1 MADRYDGSVR
11 IKAEADTTPAEKQL
25 KKLQEKLVK
34 QTEQVDKQAAA
45 VRKLK
50 EQYDQLSAGKTA
62 PKGVSQIERD
72 LKKAQAEAARLDA
85 EFQKINTMAEFDRQA
100 YGKVDPGREKELSEI
115 AQRLAQADA
124 NVDELSRKLEQLRV
138 NPSASEDAKR
148 LEESLRA
155 AKKRLEELQA
165 AAASTKSQIS
175 DLSAQTT
182 GGFAKAGTRLKS
194 FAKQLGS
201 GVTGAAKKAGQAA
214 GWLKEK
220 ITALGREKGFD
231 KAGKSA
237 QRFSTRLKS
246 IVAGALFFNI
256 ISRGLTALTQQIG
269 KYLTANQRFSDA
281 LSGIKSNL
289 LTAFQP
295 IYDTVMP
302 ALNTLM
308 EGLERV
314 TAQMAAFIAYVFGTT
329 AQQAQE
335 NADAL
340 YDQAN
345 ATEEV
350 GKEAKKAEKYLA
362 SFDTVERIGKEEAG
376 SGNTVSGPK
385 FDTDFSKVELPQW
398 LKDFW
403 KVFQDS
409 WEQYGATTLQAFRDA
424 LSSIGELL
432 SAIGASFM
440 QVWTGGQGLD
450 FLNLIQQ
457 GLQVILGI
465 VGDIASAFTAA
476 WNSGTGQA
484 VLDALF
490 YMLNSIWKLI
500 ISVGQS
506 FREAWNDGS
515 GVEICNTILDIIRN
529 IFEIVGNLANRIREA
544 WEENNNGV
552 AIWSAIL
559 DIVKIV
565 LGFFERITAA
575 TLEWTKTLDISPL
588 MNGIRSLLESTAPLI
603 QVIAALVSDFWSNT
617 VLPFLSWVIED
628 ALPVLLSLL
637 SDLFTFLS
645 ENPQVLVD
653 LTELVVAFIA
663 AWKLASV
670 ISALS
675 KLNFQV
681 VSLTFIF
688 GVFLTLILDIAG
700 AWKDMSGL
708 EKVISVLGLLVTA
721 AAVAAIAVGA
731 LQSALTMGVA
741 AIAIAAG
748 ITAIVAAVNFA
759 TNRANKATASISSG
773 GRSISGYSSTELSSI
788 PHLASGAVISPNSE
802 FLAVLGDQRSGTNIE
817 TPLATMKQAF
827 MEAISEMG
835 GVGGETAVNITFDGS
850 LAQLARILE
859 PKISV
864 ESARK
869 GPSLVSGGVF

>member
-1 MADRYDGSVR
+1 
-11 IKAEADTTPAEKQL
+11 
-25 KKLQEKLVK
+25 
-34 QTEQVDKQAAA
+34 
-45 VRKLK
+45 
-50 EQYDQLSAGKTA
+50 
-62 PKGVSQIERD
+62 
-72 LKKAQAEAARLDA
+72 
-85 EFQKINTMAEFDRQA
+85 
-100 YGKVDPGREKELSEI
+100 
-115 AQRLAQADA
+115 
-124 NVDELSRKLEQLRV
+124 
-138 NPSASEDAKR
+138 
-148 LEESLRA
+148 
-155 AKKRLEELQA
+155 
-165 AAASTKSQIS
+165 
-175 DLSAQTT
+175 
-182 GGFAKAGTRLKS
+182 
-194 FAKQLGS
+194 
-201 GVTGAAKKAGQAA
+201 
-214 GWLKEK
+214 
-220 ITALGREKGFD
+220 
-231 KAGKSA
+231 
-237 QRFSTRLKS
+237 
-246 IVAGALFFNI
+246 
-256 ISRGLTALTQQIG
+256 
-269 KYLTANQRFSDA
+269 
-281 LSGIKSNL
+281 
-289 LTAFQP
+289 
-295 IYDTVMP
+295 MP

-565 LGFFERITAA
+565 LGF
-575 TLEWTKTLDISPL
+575 L
-588 MNGIRSLLESTAPLI
+588 NES
-603 QVIAALVSDFWSNT
+603 
-617 VLPFLSWVIED
+617 
-628 ALPVLLSLL
+628 
-637 SDLFTFLS
+637 
-645 ENPQVLVD
+645 
-653 LTELVVAFIA
+653 
-663 AWKLASV
+663 
-670 ISALS
+670 
-675 KLNFQV
+675 
-681 VSLTFIF
+681 
-688 GVFLTLILDIAG
+688 
-700 AWKDMSGL
+700 
-708 EKVISVLGLLVTA
+708 
-721 AAVAAIAVGA
+721 
-731 LQSALTMGVA
+731 
-741 AIAIAAG
+741 
-748 ITAIVAAVNFA
+748 
-759 TNRANKATASISSG
+759 
-773 GRSISGYSSTELSSI
+773 
-788 PHLASGAVISPNSE
+788 
-802 FLAVLGDQRSGTNIE
+802 QR
-817 TPLATMKQAF
+817 QH
-827 MEAISEMG
+827 
-835 GVGGETAVNITFDGS
+835 
-850 LAQLARILE
+850 
-859 PKISV
+859 
-864 ESARK
+864 
-869 GPSLVSGGVF
+869 

>member
-11 IKAEADTTPAEKQL
+11 IKTDADTTPAEKQL
-25 KKLQEKLVK
+25 KKLQEKLAK

-62 PKGVSQIERD
+62 PKGVSQMERD
-72 LKKAQAEAARLDA
+72 LKKAQAEAAKLDA

-155 AKKRLEELQA
+155 AEKRLEELQA

-182 GGFAKAGTRLKS
+182 GGFAKAVTRLKS

-314 TAQMAAFIAYVFGTT
+314 TAQMAAFIAYIFGTT

-559 DIVKIV
+559 DIVQDI
-565 LGFFERITAA
+565 LDFFDEITAA
-575 TLEWTKTLDISPL
+575 TSEWATQLDLTGIVEGFRSFLEA
-588 MNGIRSLLESTAPLI
+588 LEPLI
-603 QVIAALVSDFWSNT
+603 DLLLGGFSWAWENIL
-617 VLPFLSWVIED
+617 LPLANWVIED
-628 ALPVLLSLL
+628 AAPAAINV
-637 SDLFTFLS
+637 
-645 ENPQVLVD
+645 
-653 LTELVVAFIA
+653 LTEAIKGLFDVLQELQPIFMNIWEIVRPVAEFLGKAFVQHLVA
-663 AWKLASV
+663 LAGG
-670 ISALS
+670 IEIIC
-675 KLNFQV
+675 
-681 VSLTFIF
+681 T
-688 GVFLTLILDIAG
+688 
-700 AWKDMSGL
+700 
-708 EKVISVLGLLVTA
+708 
-721 AAVAAIAVGA
+721 
-731 LQSALTMGVA
+731 
-741 AIAIAAG
+741 AIAAFLDLLNQLADLAFQFG
-748 ITAIVAAVNFA
+748 QWVGGG
-759 TNRANKATASISSG
+759 ISSLLG
-773 GRSISGYSSTELSSI
+773 IGSGKNARTAAIYTQRDIMSAY